1 MDQLIGAV
9 DIGGSKV
16 ALGIVTRDGRILA
29 RRDFASPGLC
39 AAGRDGLHQ
48 VIEALAAMESSLE
61 VTLQGVG
68 IGCTGPVDPF
78 TGLIGRVDTIPG
90 WNGLSLMEAF
100 GERFQVPVAV
110 ENDADAS
117 ALAEYR
123 RGAGRGSRRFVCIT
137 VSTGIGGGA

>member
-1 MDQLIGAV
+1 
-9 DIGGSKV
+9 
-16 ALGIVTRDGRILA
+16 
-29 RRDFASPGLC
+29 
-39 AAGRDGLHQ
+39 
-48 VIEALAAMESSLE
+48 MESSPG
-61 VTLQGVG
+61 VPLQGVG